1 MLGFIKNHCFKSLE
15 GVYSAYMEA
24 SQEPPTPSQ
33 PKAIELQV
41 PFDMPIEPERA
52 RLIWLMNHA
61 LHTETNPETTE
72 GGW

>member
-1 MLGFIKNHCFKSLE
+1 
-15 GVYSAYMEA
+15 MEA
-24 SQEPPTPSQ
+24 SQEPPSPGQ
-33 PKAIELQV
+33 PARVFLSPEVIELHISLG
-41 PFDMPIEPERA
+41 MPVEPEKA